1 MKRLMLA
8 ALAAALLPAAARA
21 EDKPQRIDPSAAP
34 DVQDVVFYGKTRPV
48 LIRLHLLVDGKPYS
62 EAWDN
67 YIKARFDYADRD
79 GNGYLD
85 RDAVR
90 MIPSAQVFQQMIQ
103 GAGNYFYQNAAA
115 RFEEL
120 DSDGDGKVT
129 LAELKEYYQKLNL
142 SAVRLINVNQV
153 YGGRNFGGVGGAGG
167 GGGFSGNQ
175 NDNGLSETLFR
186 YLDVNEDGK
195 LSKEELAVA
204 DRLVARLD
212 SNDDELIDAAELM
225 QGQVRGGL
233 RPPSVQVAQ
242 PPPRS
247 MMPGMPGGAQGSFFL
262 VPREKEPNRLTQR
275 LLLAKEMIARYDKD
289 KSGKLTREEIGLD
302 EELFNFL
309 DRNEDRVLDAVEL
322 LRYVVL
328 APDVELTVNLSGKG
342 SGRSSGVAITPG
354 SKANLAPSLHQA
366 GADAVVLG
374 MDNAR
379 IEVRRPNVPN
389 YGRQLVPQNQYLLQ
403 IFRSMDRGNKG
414 FVELKAVKQPQVQ
427 YLRGLFEMADRDGD
441 GKVTRKEFED
451 YLQLQGQATGC
462 GLTLSVGELGQGLY
476 EILDTNR
483 DNRLSVRELRTAWQ
497 RLAEYDR
504 KKVGAVSEAD
514 IPHQFLLALT
524 PGGNVYPSLRPV
536 PGQQPAIPPST
547 AGPLWFRKMDRNG
560 DGDVSPRE
568 FLGTPEQFK
577 ALDLDGD
584 GYISLEE
591 AETADVRLRKTRQ
604 LP

>member
-21 EDKPQRIDPSAAP
+21 EDKPKRIDPSSAP
-34 DVQDVVFYGKTRPV
+34 DVQDVIFYGKTRPV
-48 LIRLHLLVDGKPYS
+48 LMRLHILVDGKPYS

-90 MIPSAQVFQQMIQ
+90 MIPSAQTFQQMVL
-103 GAGNYFYQNAAA
+103 GAGNFYNGGAA

-129 LAELKEYYQKLNL
+129 LAELKEYYQKLNVA
-142 SAVRLINVNQV
+142 AVRLMNANQV
-153 YGGRNFGGVGGAGG
+153 YGGRNFSGVGGGG
-167 GGGFSGNQ
+167 GGVGFSGNQ
-175 NDNGLSETLFR
+175 NNGLSEALFR
-186 YLDVNEDGK
+186 HLDVNKDGK
-195 LSKEELAVA
+195 LTKEELAVA

-212 SNDDELIDAAELM
+212 ANDDELLDATELM
-225 QGQVRGGL
+225 QGQVLGGL
-233 RPPSVQVAQ
+233 RPPPVAQ
-242 PPPRS
+242 PQLSRTA
-247 MMPGMPGGAQGSFFL
+247 MMPNGTGANQGPFFL

-302 EELFNFL
+302 EELFNLL

-322 LRYVVL
+322 LRYVVI
-328 APDVELTVNLSGKG
+328 APDVELTVHLGGGG
-342 SGRSSGVAITPG
+342 SVRSSGVTVTPG
-354 SKANLAPSLHQA
+354 SKANLARGLRPA
-366 GADAVVLG
+366 GADAMVFGVQ
-374 MDNAR
+374 NAR
-379 IEVRRPNVPN
+379 IEVRRPNVPSGV
-389 YGRQLVPQNQYLLQ
+389 GRSGPNNQYFMQ
-403 IFRSMDRGNKG
+403 VFRSLDRGNKG

-427 YLRGLFEMADRDGD
+427 YLSGMFEMADRDGD

-451 YLQLQGQATGC
+451 LLQLQAQAPGC
-462 GLTLSVGELGQGLY
+462 LLTLSVGELGQGLF

-483 DNRLSVRELRTAWQ
+483 DGRLSVRELRTAWQ
-497 RLAEYDR
+497 SLAEYDR
-504 KKVGAVSEAD
+504 KKVGAVTDAD
-514 IPHQFLLALT
+514 IPHQFQLALT
-524 PGGNVYPSLRPV
+524 PGGNVYPALRSV
-536 PGQQPAIPPST
+536 AGQQPVRPST

-591 AETADVRLRKTRQ
+591 AEKADARLRKAKQ